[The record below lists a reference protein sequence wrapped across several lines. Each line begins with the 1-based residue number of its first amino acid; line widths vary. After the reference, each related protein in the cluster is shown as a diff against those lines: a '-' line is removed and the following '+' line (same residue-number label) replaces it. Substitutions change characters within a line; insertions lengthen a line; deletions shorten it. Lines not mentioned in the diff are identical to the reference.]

1 MHPSLGVKPNRV
13 QYETKPF
20 VDSSLIQNSG
30 LGMSGYVTTLKV
42 AGNILSE
49 LALEKDYIGTKE
61 VYKKGWLVEQDRKD
75 RLISET
81 GQLYKWV

>member
-1 MHPSLGVKPNRV
+1 
-13 QYETKPF
+13 
-20 VDSSLIQNSG
+20 
-30 LGMSGYVTTLKV
+30 MSGYVTTLKV